1 MQGFKMGKTKI
12 PEDIKK
18 LTFEE
23 ALAEL
28 GDARLAQRVASQM
41 LMEALSQSANI
52 SNVELK
58 KAS

>member
-1 MQGFKMGKTKI
+1 MKTQ
-12 PEDIKK
+12 KK
-18 LTFEE
+18 LNTTIGELASALYEE

-41 LMEALSQSANI
+41 LMETLQQAANVK
-52 SNVELK
+52 NVELK

>member
-1 MQGFKMGKTKI
+1 MKMQ
-12 PEDIKK
+12 KK
-18 LTFEE
+18 LNTTIGELASALYEE

-41 LMEALSQSANI
+41 LMETLQQAANVK
-52 SNVELK
+52 NVELK

>member
-1 MQGFKMGKTKI
+1 MMKTN
-12 PEDIKK
+12 KK
-18 LTFEE
+18 LNTTIGELASALYEE

-28 GDARLAQRVASQM
+28 GNARLAQRVASQM